1 MAGAAEW
8 VEGARLRTL
17 PAAISPVLVGS
28 GVAAFHDGFVL
39 AHAALA
45 LLVAL
50 ALQVG
55 VNFANDYS
63 DGIRGT
69 DAVRVGPLR
78 LVGSGAA
85 SPRAVKTAAF
95 ACFGLAGLAGLLLVV
110 LTQAWWLLVL
120 GAACIVAAWFYTG
133 GSRPYGYAGWG
144 EAFVF
149 VFFGLVAT
157 VGTTY
162 VQLGAT
168 PEASWWGGVL
178 CGAVASAILVANN
191 LRDRAGDAA
200 AGKHTLAVRLGD
212 RWTRWLYVAL
222 VGLGLFA
229 IVQVAVV
236 TSWWALLGAAMV
248 VLLGGPVRLVLAGAE
263 GPALIQVLKL
273 TGIAELVAA
282 VGVVVGLVVAG
293 VGIV

>member
-17 PAAISPVLVGS
+17 PAAIAPVLVGS
-28 GVAAFHDGFVL
+28 GVAAYHDGFAPL
-39 AHAALA
+39 NATLA

-69 DAVRVGPLR
+69 DEVRVGPLR

-85 SPRAVKTAAF
+85 SPKAVKAAAF
-95 ACFGLAGLAGLLLVV
+95 GCFAAAGIAGLALVV
-110 LTQAWWLLVL
+110 LTQAWWLLVV

-144 EAFVF
+144 EVFVF

-162 VQLGAT
+162 VQVGSA
-168 PEASWWGGVL
+168 PEAAWWGGVL
-178 CGAVASAILVANN
+178 CGALAAAILVANN
-191 LRDRAGDAA
+191 LRDRVGDAA
-200 AGKHTLAVRLGD
+200 SGKRTLAVRLGD

-229 IVQVAVV
+229 IVQIALV
-236 TSWWALLGAAMV
+236 TTWWALLGAVMIA
-248 VLLGGPVRLVLAGAE
+248 LLGGPVRLVLAGAE
-263 GPALIQVLKL
+263 GAVLIKVLKL

-282 VGVVVGLVVAG
+282 VGVAVGLWIA
-293 VGIV
+293 

>member
-1 MAGAAEW
+1 MAGVAQW

-28 GVAAFHDGFVL
+28 GVAAFDRGFAP

-55 VNFANDYS
+55 VNYANDYS

-85 SPRAVKTAAF
+85 SPKAVKTAAF
-95 ACFGLAGLAGLLLVV
+95 ACLGLAGLAGLLLVV

-144 EAFVF
+144 EVFVF
-149 VFFGLVAT
+149 VFFGLVAG

-162 VQLGAT
+162 VQLGET
-168 PEASWWGGVL
+168 PEESWWGGVL

-200 AGKHTLAVRLGD
+200 AGKLTLAVRLGD
-212 RWTRWLYVAL
+212 RWTRWLYVSL

-229 IVQVAVV
+229 IVQIAVV
-236 TSWWALLGAAMV
+236 TTWWALLGAVMI
-248 VLLGGPVRLVLAGAE
+248 VLLGGPVRLVLAGAH
-263 GPALIQVLKL
+263 GPALIKVLKL

-282 VGVVVGLVVAG
+282 AGVAVGLVVGAG
-293 VGIV
+293 LG